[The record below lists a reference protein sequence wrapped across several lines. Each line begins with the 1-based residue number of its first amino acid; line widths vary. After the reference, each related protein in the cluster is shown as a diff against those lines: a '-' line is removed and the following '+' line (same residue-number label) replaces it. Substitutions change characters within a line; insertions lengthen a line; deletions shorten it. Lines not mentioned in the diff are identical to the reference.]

1 MGYFDLTIHLLSFA
15 APAVGVAFLLASA
28 GRWVGGPEA
37 RRHPW
42 WVAFLADFLVGLAV
56 LFAGL
61 WLFGRDGKMAT
72 YALLVLAA
80 ATAQWFVGRGWRA

>member
-1 MGYFDLTIHLLSFA
+1 MGYLDLTIHLLSFA
-15 APAVGVAFLLASA
+15 APAVGVALLLAFA

-42 WVAFLADFLVGLAV
+42 WVAFLADFLAGLAV
-56 LFAGL
+56 LGAGL

-72 YALLVLAA
+72 YALLVLVV
-80 ATAQWFVGRGWRA
+80 ATVQWLVGRGWRA